1 MGRYDQNKSR
11 KNKPSRYDTENIQQT
26 TRVKSGGFS
35 VVVVI
40 MLLIVAVIVGF
51 CLAKLSDGERL
62 GDLLASLE
70 TQMNGSGSKDKAVVA
85 NANTNTVPKA
95 ASVADHAD
103 NLQYTQA
110 QEQIILP
117 SLDSSDEPV
126 RGALTA
132 VSPMIGVYL
141 ETGQII
147 RKYMQIANDF
157 AQGYRIAKHLG
168 FLRLQ
173 QPFAVE
179 LDNGQLLMAAQGYQ
193 RYGNLAQMVNSIDIP
208 ALLIVYKKIR
218 PLLLQ
223 VFTEFSYPDGYN
235 LDDIFIK
242 AATEI
247 LSAPVIDKKIPVIK
261 TSSFYKYADPELE
274 ALNGVHK
281 QMLRMGGE
289 NTRLI
294 QAKVRLLLGE
304 LVNSKP

>member
-11 KNKPSRYDTENIQQT
+11 KNKPSRYDTESIQQT

-62 GDLLASLE
+62 GDLLASL
-70 TQMNGSGSKDKAVVA
+70 QAQVNGAGSKDKTLVA
-85 NANTNTVPKA
+85 NANTVPKA
-95 ASVADHAD
+95 VPVADHAD

-117 SLDSSDEPV
+117 SLDSSDDPV
-126 RGALTA
+126 REALTA
-132 VSPMIGVYL
+132 VSPNIVAYL
-141 ETGQII
+141 KIGQII
-147 RKYMQIANDF
+147 RSYMLIANDF

-168 FLRLQ
+168 FFHLQ
-173 QPFAVE
+173 QPFTVDI
-179 LDNGQLLMAAQGYQ
+179 DNGQLLMSAQDYQ
-193 RYGNLAQMVNSIDIP
+193 RYDNLAQMINSIDIP
-208 ALLIVYKKIR
+208 VLLNVYKKFR

-223 VFTEFSYPDGYN
+223 VFSEFSYPDGYN
-235 LDDIFIK
+235 LDDIFIN
-242 AATEI
+242 AAKEI
-247 LSAPVIDKKIPVIK
+247 FDAPIIDKKIPVIK
-261 TSSFYKYADPELE
+261 TSSFYKFADPELE

>member
-40 MLLIVAVIVGF
+40 MLLIVAVVVGF
-51 CLAKLSDGERL
+51 CLAKLSDGVQL
-62 GDLLASLE
+62 SNLLASLE
-70 TQMNGSGSKDKAVVA
+70 AQVNRPGPKDKAVVA
-85 NANTNTVPKA
+85 NAIPKA
-95 ASVADHAD
+95 VPAIDHAD
-103 NLQYTQA
+103 NLSYTQA
-110 QEQIILP
+110 QAHIILP

-126 RGALTA
+126 RGALMA
-132 VSPMIGVYL
+132 VSPMIGVYI

-179 LDNGQLLMAAQGYQ
+179 LENGQLLMAVQGYQ
-193 RYGNLAQMVNSIDIP
+193 RYGNLAQMVNSIDIT
-208 ALLIVYKKIR
+208 ALLIVYKKFR

-261 TSSFYKYADPELE
+261 ASSNYKFADPELE

-281 QMLRMGGE
+281 QMLRMGSE